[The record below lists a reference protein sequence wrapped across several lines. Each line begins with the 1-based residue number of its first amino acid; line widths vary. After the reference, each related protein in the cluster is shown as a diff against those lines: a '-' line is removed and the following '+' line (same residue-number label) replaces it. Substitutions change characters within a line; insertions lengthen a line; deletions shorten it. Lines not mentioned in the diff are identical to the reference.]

1 MPCVC
6 ARLEFVMEFVE
17 RASALAGR
25 CADVHIEYARV
36 QYRYISRE
44 L

>member
-17 RASALAGR
+17 PKFT
-25 CADVHIEYARV
+25 EYARV